1 MDWLQAVILALI
13 QGVTEFLPVS
23 SQAHLVIYAWISGE
37 QYQGLDFD
45 IILHA
50 GSLLAVVWY
59 FRRDLI
65 SMAGAWLGSF
75 AGRGNERDARL
86 AWWVIIATIP
96 AGVLGFLLKDAA
108 EDGLRAVW
116 LMATSLIVFG
126 LILGWADL
134 RGGRDRDAYNLGL
147 KEVVIIGLAQAR
159 ARSSV
164 TSRAGIAMKA
174 AQVRCIYG

>member
-37 QYQGLDFD
+37 EYQGLDFD

-65 SMAGAWLGSF
+65 GMAGAWLGSF
-75 AGRGNERDARL
+75 ADGGSRRDARL
-86 AWWVIIATIP
+86 AWWVIIATLT
-96 AGVLGFLLKDAA
+96 AAVLGFLLKGAA
-108 EDGLRAVW
+108 E
-116 LMATSLIVFG
+116 
-126 LILGWADL
+126 
-134 RGGRDRDAYNLGL
+134 
-147 KEVVIIGLAQAR
+147 VVLHANGVMSAF
-159 ARSSV
+159 
-164 TSRAGIAMKA
+164 M
-174 AQVRCIYG
+174 